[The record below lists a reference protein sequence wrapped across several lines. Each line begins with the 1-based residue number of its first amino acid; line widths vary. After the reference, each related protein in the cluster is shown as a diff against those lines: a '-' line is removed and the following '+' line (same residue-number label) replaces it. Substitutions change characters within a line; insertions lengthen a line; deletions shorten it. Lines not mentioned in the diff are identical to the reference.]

1 MHEKETLIKT
11 YDDSCCCNAQGLTVT
26 CRIDTYQRTI
36 GKIYNLQGPLDSKI
50 LFSPFNDNVIY
61 MKSKIN
67 SAKTS
72 FTERGFET

>member
-36 GKIYNLQGPLDSKI
+36 GKFIICKDPLIPKS
-50 LFSPFNDNVIY
+50 FSPLSMTNVIY

-72 FTERGFET
+72 FMERGFET

>member
-11 YDDSCCCNAQGLTVT
+11 YDGSCCCNAQGLTVT
-26 CRIDTYQRTI
+26 CRTDTYQRTI
-36 GKIYNLQGPLDSKI
+36 GKIYNLQGPKS
-50 LFSPFNDNVIY
+50 FSPLSMTNVIY